1 MTEHA
6 AVEPVGTRQRAL
18 DVTPA
23 VAANIGL
30 RGVME
35 GGIVAAFAYW
45 GYESGSGAARRT
57 LGSIGAPA
65 VAFGVWGAVDFRQL
79 GRFAEPARLVEELA
93 ISGLAVTA
101 LWAARQRAARRR
113 PWHGV
118 RRAPRVGLRNRGTPA
133 ECVAGLVGVRRHTNA
148 GIDLATRQHR
158 RCVRIRLCAKPA

>member
-101 LWAARQRAARRR
+101 LWAARQRALA
-113 PWHGV
+113 V
-118 RRAPRVGLRNRGTPA
+118 VLGTVSVVHHALVYATGERLLNVSPA
-133 ECVAGLVGVRRHTNA
+133 LSE
-148 GIDLATRQHR
+148 
-158 RCVRIRLCAKPA
+158 